1 MGTASGSPA
10 AEALRRDRILSSR
23 LYLHVPSSKDPVVY
37 SPAYDIE
44 FNGMEKQHPFD
55 SSKWG
60 RVCGFLVDAGLL
72 QNDRIV
78 EPLEASEDDLLVVH
92 SESYLN
98 SLNSS
103 EKVARIVEVP
113 AVAMLPNSLVQQK
126 LLYPFRKQVGG
137 SVLSAKLAVERG
149 WAINIGGGFHH
160 CSAEEGG
167 GFCAYADISLCIH
180 FAFVRLNISRV
191 MIIDLDAHQ
200 GNGHEKDFST
210 DRRDHVA
217 KQYIDQ
223 KVELDSGTKTEDYL
237 ENLDRAFMVAES
249 RFHPQLIVYNAGT
262 DILDGDPLGR
272 LKVSPEGVA
281 IRDEKVFRFAKDLN
295 VPLLMLTS
303 GGYMKSSARVI
314 ADSIINLSKKSL
326 IDLANFTANDV
337 VKELSL
343 RFSPCSIAEI
353 CKVIDP
359 PTPPGSPEQL
369 DIPDHV
375 AKQYIDQKVELD
387 SGTKTEDYLENLDK
401 ALMVAES
408 RFHPQL
414 IVCNAG
420 TDILDGDPLGRLKV
434 SPEGVAIRD
443 EKVFRFAKDLPLL
456 MLTSELYEVKRSSY
470 RRLDY
475 QPIEEKLDRVI
486 PVFCDCINTSCSYS
500 DNRFTF
506 QAIPGEKPLINCC

>member
-60 RVCGFLVDAGLL
+60 RVCGFLLEAGLL
-72 QNDRIV
+72 QSDRIV

-98 SLNSS
+98 SLKSS
-103 EKVARIVEVP
+103 DKVARIVEVP

-200 GNGHEKDFST
+200 GNGHEKAFST

-237 ENLDRAFMVAES
+237 ENLDRALMVAKS

-262 DILDGDPLGR
+262 DILDGDSLGR

-281 IRDEKVFRFAKDLN
+281 IRDEKVFRFAKDLS

-326 IDLANFTANDV
+326 IDLVNFTANNV

-343 RFSPCSIAEI
+343 RFSPSSLAEI

-359 PTPPGSPEQL
+359 PTPLGSPDSL
-369 DIPDHV
+369 TFRKKDHV

-387 SGTKTEDYLENLDK
+387 
-401 ALMVAES
+401 VAES

-414 IVCNAG
+414 IVYNAG
-420 TDILDGDPLGRLKV
+420 TDILDGDPLGRLKD

-443 EKVFRFAKDLPLL
+443 EHVFRFAKDLNVPLL
-456 MLTSELYEVKRSSY
+456 MLTSELYGVKRSSY
-470 RRLDY
+470 SRLDY
-475 QPIEEKLDRVI
+475 QPIEEKLDR
-486 PVFCDCINTSCSYS
+486 FRY
-500 DNRFTF
+500 
-506 QAIPGEKPLINCC
+506 PLYRT